1 MNFSVTSK
9 IPSVYHEG
17 VWRFLRIYFYHLIIF
32 LSFLIYT
39 FFSSPLLLVND
50 ESICDN
56 QESPLPL
63 LLVLRLF
70 LVNVLSS
77 LYELCSLKHQNPSL
91 SLFPFSFYY

>member
-17 VWRFLRIYFYHLIIF
+17 GCVIYKDHLIIF

-39 FFSSPLLLVND
+39 FFSSPHLLVND

-70 LVNVLSS
+70 LVNVLSN
-77 LYELCSLKHQNPSL
+77 LYEPCSLKHQNLRSEERRVGKEGRC
-91 SLFPFSFYY
+91 